1 MAKDRV
7 RKCEKKTEPYG
18 PWLVVSYG
26 KNRNRNRFN
35 GKRNG
40 GGNLGN
46 ESFRYDRVNGNLE
59 GSARNAGGYG
69 AESKSGDK
77 VLGRAEE
84 TSGKNNLSSNDACKG
99 IKERDSAKRVRKDKM
114 QNYLKKKPNSIVE
127 MDEDLE
133 KIGVLQQLHRDVV
146 AFKGLE
152 NSNHLGGNSEA
163 NGDST
168 ISTQAVLLTMKK
180 LEEVAPKS
188 TL

>member
-7 RKCEKKTEPYG
+7 GKCEKKTEPYG
-18 PWLVVSYG
+18 PWLVISYG
-26 KNRNRNRFN
+26 KNRNGNRFN
-35 GKRNG
+35 GMRNG

-84 TSGKNNLSSNDACKG
+84 TSGKNNLSN
-99 IKERDSAKRVRKDKM
+99 
-114 QNYLKKKPNSIVE
+114 
-127 MDEDLE
+127 LE